1 MARVYLKKSTKTA
14 STGSDDVRATVMG
27 ILNDIET
34 GGDAAALEYAAK
46 FDGYDGNLILTEAE
60 IKAACDLVPEKLKQ
74 DIQFAHANV
83 KLFAEAQR
91 GTITDFETEV
101 VPGLIAG
108 QKKHPLQCGWLL
120 HTWRTLQPYRQCD
133 YDSDHSE
140 GSRVWAYHSLFAS
153 R

>member
-34 GGDAAALEYAAK
+34 GGDAAALDYAAK

-60 IKAACDLVPEKLKQ
+60 IQSACDLVPEKLKQ

-83 KLFAEAQR
+83 KRFAEAQR
-91 GTITDFETEV
+91 GTITDFETEI
-101 VPGLIAG
+101 VPGSMRPSPQGINAILIIMAPI
-108 QKKHPLQCGWLL
+108 KKGL
-120 HTWRTLQPYRQCD
+120 D
-133 YDSDHSE
+133 ISN
-140 GSRVWAYHSLFAS
+140 
-153 R
+153 

>member
-60 IKAACDLVPEKLKQ
+60 IQAACDLVPEKLKQ

-108 QKKHPLQCGWLL
+108 
-120 HTWRTLQPYRQCD
+120 
-133 YDSDHSE
+133 
-140 GSRVWAYHSLFAS
+140 
-153 R
+153 